1 MACFKS
7 LVMVIH
13 EDWMMQGG
21 TLMTSKG
28 NLHMRWLK
36 VALYTYVYPICA
48 EWIDETIWQYKFVN
62 SMFLFRILI
71 VLRMDQQ
78 RKAELLQKELFA
90 SFQKENMYIYIYILI
105 YVYVVQCVRIRGVY
119 LYMLYNVYAYV
130 GIRAVLKD
138 D

>member
-1 MACFKS
+1 
-7 LVMVIH
+7 
-13 EDWMMQGG
+13 
-21 TLMTSKG
+21 
-28 NLHMRWLK
+28 
-36 VALYTYVYPICA
+36 
-48 EWIDETIWQYKFVN
+48 
-62 SMFLFRILI
+62 

>member
-1 MACFKS
+1 M
-7 LVMVIH
+7 
-13 EDWMMQGG
+13 
-21 TLMTSKG
+21 
-28 NLHMRWLK
+28 
-36 VALYTYVYPICA
+36 
-48 EWIDETIWQYKFVN
+48 
-62 SMFLFRILI
+62 
-71 VLRMDQQ
+71 LRMDQQ

-105 YVYVVQCVRIRGVY
+105 YVVQCVRIRGVY